1 MARMTMESIDAKIKK
16 AEERVIR
23 TGEIY
28 NLACEEMSYDLYS
41 EGTDDDAI
49 FLSDIIEKEKNP
61 ELKEAIIDLKDFIF
75 PY

>member
-1 MARMTMESIDAKIKK
+1 MREISRIIIEEYCSSHDSKKSRML
-16 AEERVIR
+16 ERLV
-23 TGEIY
+23 
-28 NLACEEMSYDLYS
+28 EMLYDLYS